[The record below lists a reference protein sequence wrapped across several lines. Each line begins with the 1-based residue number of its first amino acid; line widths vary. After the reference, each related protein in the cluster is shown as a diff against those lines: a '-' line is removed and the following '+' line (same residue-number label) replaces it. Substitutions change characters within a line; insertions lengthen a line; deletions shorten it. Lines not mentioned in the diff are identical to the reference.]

1 MNTSIEMH
9 EILKKDYLFDLI
21 PSIKETRNEKWIAI
35 DKALTARVWK
45 RGQPSWILTEKDHR
59 LTSVVR
65 SPDAKAVGGVMVLA
79 YEETET
85 EPSEWE
91 MDSTEMS
98 KKPTPN
104 TQRSMTVC
112 FWGDWFPKR
121 NDIVIEIAKKLKDI
135 QDSFF
140 KGQELY
146 DQSFFKESASVA
158 QESMRLCDDTLYGDV
173 SLAETHILCIR
184 ILDLVRKATIDEGWN
199 WRLVLD
205 CYRSMIHHHDTL
217 FPHYWSERGSHLAA
231 LAKLESSYGGIK
243 KAIQSAQEAIHV
255 LRITDGSGEVLEE
268 MKKLEKNLHHE
279 INFRE
284 QENLELKI

>member
-35 DKALTARVWK
+35 DRALSAKVWK
-45 RGQPSWILTEKDHR
+45 RGQPSWILSEKDR
-59 LTSVVR
+59 QLTSIIR
-65 SPDAKAVGGVMVLA
+65 SPDAKTVGGIMVLM

-85 EPSEWE
+85 ESSEWE
-91 MDSTEMS
+91 MESPEMF
-98 KKPTPN
+98 KKATPN
-104 TQRSMTVC
+104 AQRSMTVC

-121 NDIVIEIAKKLKDI
+121 NDIVIEIAKKLKEI
-135 QDSFF
+135 QDSLA

-146 DQSFFKESASVA
+146 DQSLFKEAASVA

-205 CYRSMIHHHDTL
+205 CYRSMIRHHDTL
-217 FPHYWSERGSHLAA
+217 FPHYWSERGSQLAA
-231 LAKLESSYGGIK
+231 LARLESSYGDMR
-243 KAIQSAQEAIHV
+243 KAIQFAQEAIHV
-255 LRITDGSGEVLEE
+255 LRITDGGGEVLQE

-284 QENLELKI
+284 QEDLELKT